1 MHKVHEKMH
10 KLICM
15 KKKVRLL
22 KRKKR
27 NKSEVAFSRLNELR
41 ISGMGRWRKI
51 WQDKLNVD
59 SFYELNFL
67 MKK

>member
-1 MHKVHEKMH
+1 MHEK
-10 KLICM
+10 KSQIAQ
-15 KKKVRLL
+15 KE
-22 KRKKR
+22 KR

-67 MKK
+67 MVKIVKDFWMFFLLI

>member
-15 KKKVRLL
+15 KKKSQIAQ
-22 KRKKR
+22 KEKR

>member
-1 MHKVHEKMH
+1 MYEK
-10 KLICM
+10 KSQIAQ
-15 KKKVRLL
+15 KE
-22 KRKKR
+22 KR